1 MEERIVVADP
11 VEQPLEYQRELVAL
25 LGGQDPLEVLGATAG
40 LVREATARV
49 PHEVLHR
56 RPEPREWSVAETLG
70 HIFDAEIAFS
80 WRARLIL
87 AHDVPTLTGY
97 DQVAF
102 AALPHPDFAE
112 MLASFD
118 AMRTG
123 NLVLL
128 RNTAPEAWS
137 RYGVHAERGDTPL
150 RLLVETAAGH
160 DRAHVK
166 QIQQTLAAV
175 R

>member
-1 MEERIVVADP
+1 MEERIIAADP
-11 VEQPLEYQRELVAL
+11 VEQPQEYTRELVAL
-25 LGGQDPLEVLGATAG
+25 LGGQDPLDVLGATAAR
-40 LVREATARV
+40 VRELTAAV
-49 PHEVLHR
+49 PDEVLHR
-56 RPEPREWSVAETLG
+56 RPEPGEWSVNEVLG
-70 HIFDAEIAFS
+70 HLFDAEIAFS

-87 AHDVPTLTGY
+87 AHDVPPLTGY

-112 MLASFD
+112 MLASFE
-118 AMRTG
+118 AMRVG

-128 RNTAPEAWS
+128 RDTPPGQWT

-166 QIQQTLAAV
+166 QIEQTLAAV
-175 R
+175 G

>member
-1 MEERIVVADP
+1 MEERIIAADP
-11 VEQPLEYQRELVAL
+11 VEQPQEYTRELVAL
-25 LGGQDPLEVLGATAG
+25 LGGQDPLDVLGTTAGRVRELTVSVPDEVLY
-40 LVREATARV
+40 
-49 PHEVLHR
+49 R
-56 RPEPREWSVAETLG
+56 RPEPQEWSVNEVLAHL
-70 HIFDAEIAFS
+70 FDAEIAFS

-87 AHDVPTLTGY
+87 AQDVPPLTGY

-112 MLASFD
+112 MLASFE
-118 AMRTG
+118 AIRVG

-128 RNTAPEAWS
+128 RNTPAERWS

-160 DRAHVK
+160 DRAHVR
-166 QIQQTLAAV
+166 QIEQTLDAV